1 MAGNSSSQEI
11 QDLNG
16 IGEMGLA
23 ESWNVGK
30 CL

>member
-1 MAGNSSSQEI
+1 MFGNGSSQEI
-11 QDLNG
+11 QDLNS

-23 ESWNVGK
+23 ESWNVDK